1 MRIVT
6 EKNRD
11 VHGPVRMGGAA
22 ARVKSTTHIE
32 RRKRLV
38 VLLRPTILDRGQVDQ
53 QF

>member
-11 VHGPVRMGGAA
+11 VHGPVHGRGRAGEIDA
-22 ARVKSTTHIE
+22 THIE